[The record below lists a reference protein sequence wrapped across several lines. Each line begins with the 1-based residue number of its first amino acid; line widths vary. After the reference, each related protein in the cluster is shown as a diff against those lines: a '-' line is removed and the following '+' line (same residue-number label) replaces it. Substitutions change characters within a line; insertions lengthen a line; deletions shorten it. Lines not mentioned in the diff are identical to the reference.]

1 MEAMLFD
8 MPKPQKVVFTPRDYQ
23 VHAINAGVSFFKS
36 EKKSGGL
43 IVLPTGSGKSIVIA
57 NIAKGINGRTVVFQ
71 PSKEILEQNFA
82 KYRSYGFPATIYSAS
97 AGQKKISD
105 VTFATIGSV
114 ATKHHL
120 FREFENIIIDESHLV
135 NSKGGMYHDF
145 IHACEGAKVLGLTAT
160 PYRLSS
166 SMEGA
171 MLKFLTR
178 TKPKIF
184 SEVLYVVQ
192 NDVLFNQGHLAKLE
206 YYPVKV
212 IDRRKLT
219 MNSTGTDFTDKSLKA
234 HYKEI
239 NLPGITIDFANRLL
253 KKRKNLLVF
262 CALIE
267 EAELVVRCVP
277 GAELLTGETPT
288 AKREKILSDFKKGI
302 IRCVVNVGVLTTGFD
317 YPALETILIAR
328 STMSLALYY
337 QIVGRAIRP
346 HPEKA
351 SSWIVDLG
359 DNVAFFG
366 KVETLK
372 IIQDQKG
379 LYWVMNNGRRL
390 TNTMFQKY

>member
-1 MEAMLFD
+1 MDATLFEIS
-8 MPKPQKVVFTPRDYQ
+8 KQKTVFTPRDYQ
-23 VHAINAGVSFFKS
+23 VHAIDAGVNFFKS
-36 EKKSGGL
+36 NRTTGGI

-57 NIAKGINGRTVVFQ
+57 NIAKSINGRTVVFQ

-120 FREFENIIIDESHLV
+120 FREFENIIIDECHLV
-135 NSKGGMYHDF
+135 NAKGGMYHDF

-178 TKPKIF
+178 TRPKIF
-184 SEVLYVVQ
+184 TEVLYIVQ
-192 NDVLFNQGHLAKLE
+192 NEVLFNQGHLAKLE

-219 MNSTGTDFTDKSLKA
+219 MNSTGTDFTDRSLKD

-267 EAELVVRCVP
+267 EAELVVRCVQ

-288 AKREKILSDFKKGI
+288 AKREKILSDFKKGN

-317 YPALETILIAR
+317 YRELETVLVAR

-337 QIVGRAIRP
+337 QIVGRAMRP
-346 HPEKA
+346 HPDKV

-372 IIQDQKG
+372 VTQDHKG
-379 LYWVMNNGRRL
+379 LWWVTNNGRRL
-390 TNTMFQKY
+390 TNTLFQKY